1 MEKKY
6 YDLIL
11 SLIKEHRRYS
21 GLEMILNDIADDV
34 WQRAQTVILSI
45 NDETVITEY
54 LRKVVN
60 SSIITVSKR
69 LNCVK
74 PKRQTQLPEVLVN
87 TSNSSSELELTV
99 ENLDSAQESIDDN
112 INFVDE
118 SVVISE
124 REQEEVVDR
133 YQDVDKNLVDL
144 MINGVNIAVD
154 SKNGEEELYEDI
166 DIIGVEDEEG
176 SLKDFS
182 ANVIGE
188 VELESEEAPSSLNN
202 TDYVLGEDIEEDIED
217 LDSNS
222 SDGFDLLEET
232 TSEVALG
239 EVVEDEIQEVEL
251 ESEEAP
257 SSLNNTDYVLGEDI
271 EEDIADLD
279 SNSSDGFDLLE
290 ETASEVALGEVVEDE
305 IEEVELESEEVPSSL
320 NNIDYVLGEDIEE
333 DIEDLDLNSSDGF
346 DLLEETASEIA
357 LGEVVEDEIEEVEL
371 ESEEAPSSLNSA
383 DYVLGEDI
391 EEDIEA
397 LDSISSDGFDL
408 LEETTSEI
416 ALGEDLEEVEEESE
430 EESTMDLIS
439 FDNAEISLGG
449 DIEENVEVLDSN
461 SSDGFDLLEETTSE
475 TALGE
480 DAEEIELESEDEST
494 MDLIPFDNAE
504 VSIGGDIEEN
514 VGALDSISSD
524 GFDLL
529 EETTSETVLGEDVEE
544 IELESEDESTMD
556 LISFDNAEVSIGGD
570 IEENLEEESFNDFSD
585 VDSVEVDFATEEE
598 TTISSIE
605 CQGED
610 LIHSKQDEFEES
622 FSTQAHEVLDIV
634 EDTEQDLSDNS
645 VIKNDHQ
652 VSNFEQT
659 YNTDEIFN
667 KIHQL
672 EQENPDMQILT
683 ICDLK
688 YNQKCSILDISNKLG
703 RTKGEILDVLNI
715 IIDTIKD

>member
-202 TDYVLGEDIEEDIED
+202 TDYVLGEDIEEDI
-217 LDSNS
+217 
-222 SDGFDLLEET
+222 
-232 TSEVALG
+232 
-239 EVVEDEIQEVEL
+239 
-251 ESEEAP
+251 
-257 SSLNNTDYVLGEDI
+257 
-271 EEDIADLD
+271 ADLD
-279 SNSSDGFDLLE
+279 S
-290 ETASEVALGEVVEDE
+290 
-305 IEEVELESEEVPSSL
+305 
-320 NNIDYVLGEDIEE
+320 
-333 DIEDLDLNSSDGF
+333 NSSDGF

-371 ESEEAPSSLNSA
+371 ESEEVPSSLNNI

>member
-232 TSEVALG
+232 
-239 EVVEDEIQEVEL
+239 
-251 ESEEAP
+251 
-257 SSLNNTDYVLGEDI
+257 
-271 EEDIADLD
+271 
-279 SNSSDGFDLLE
+279 
-290 ETASEVALGEVVEDE
+290 ASEVALGEVVEDE

-346 DLLEETASEIA
+346 DLLDETASEIA

-480 DAEEIELESEDEST
+480 DA
-494 MDLIPFDNAE
+494 
-504 VSIGGDIEEN
+504 
-514 VGALDSISSD
+514 
-524 GFDLL
+524 
-529 EETTSETVLGEDVEE
+529 EE